1 MIKNTS
7 ARFLFPKESCM
18 LHVARCT
25 SHVTGFRLQLS
36 GRKSKVEGRR
46 SKIEGRRSKILGLWL
61 RRAVLFAGFLCV
73 QIAAPLVPAQDAVS
87 LIETQREEM
96 AADMLRLS
104 PRIGIQ
110 GELTISLPEVIRM
123 ALANNKDLEI
133 SRMDLQV
140 ARFALNS
147 AKGSYDPVFS
157 LQAPYVNSVT
167 PIGSVLGGAADGKLK
182 QREFSFTPQLNG
194 MLPWMGTSYGISF
207 SSSRSVTNTS
217 FATLNPQ
224 YPSSLTFSIT
234 QPLLR
239 GLRFDSNRQR
249 IEVAR
254 KNLSI
259 SDEQFRQRVTEIVT
273 QAAKAYWDLVFA
285 LQNLDVQ
292 ISAARVAKSQVESNR
307 RMVEQGLMAPI
318 DIVEAETQLAQFG
331 QNVYNAQAS
340 LSVAENSLKTMI
352 LPDRTSPFW
361 SRALIPISEPDAPP
375 AEELLEDAINEA
387 LANRPELEQ
396 AELASEVSQT
406 NLRYYREQT
415 KPQIDLVASY
425 TSSGL
430 AGIVRESSS
439 NPFTGGF
446 PLIVDRLNELSS
458 IQGLVPIDDTLFS
471 SMSGSG
477 VPEVLI
483 GGYSNSL
490 SNLYGFDFPT
500 VQVSLQISLP
510 LLNRTAKGNVASGL
524 VEVRRAEVRH
534 EQLEQQIQA
543 EVRSAI
549 QSLASYKNGL
559 EAARIAHRSA
569 QEQYESEQRKLK
581 AGTSTVFLVLQR
593 QTTLVTAQSSEL
605 RARVELAKA
614 VADLERATGR
624 TLKAYNIELDP
635 GT

>member
-1 MIKNTS
+1 
-7 ARFLFPKESCM
+7 
-18 LHVARCT
+18 
-25 SHVTGFRLQLS
+25 
-36 GRKSKVEGRR
+36 
-46 SKIEGRRSKILGLWL
+46 
-61 RRAVLFAGFLCV
+61 
-73 QIAAPLVPAQDAVS
+73 
-87 LIETQREEM
+87 
-96 AADMLRLS
+96 
-104 PRIGIQ
+104 
-110 GELTISLPEVIRM
+110 M

-133 SRMDLQV
+133 SRIDRQI

-147 AKGSYDPVFS
+147 AKGAYDPVFS
-157 LQAPYVNSVT
+157 LQAPYVRSVT
-167 PIGSVLGGAADGKLK
+167 PIGSVLGGAEDGKLK

-194 MLPWMGTSYGISF
+194 LLPWTGASYGVSF
-207 SSSRSVTNTS
+207 SSSRTVTNTS

-224 YPSSLTFSIT
+224 YPSSLTFSVT

-239 GLRFDSNRQR
+239 GFGFDSNRQR

-254 KNLSI
+254 RNLSI
-259 SDEQFRQRVTEIVT
+259 TDEQLRQSVTDIVT
-273 QAAKAYWDLVFA
+273 QAAKTYWDLVFA

-318 DIVEAETQLAQFG
+318 DIVEAETQLAQLE
-331 QNVYNAQAS
+331 QNAYNAQAS
-340 LSVAENSLKTMI
+340 LSTAENSLKRMI
-352 LPDRTSPFW
+352 LPDRDSPLW
-361 SRALIPISEPDAPP
+361 SRALIPVSEPEAPP

-396 AELASEVSQT
+396 ARLAAEVSRT

-430 AGIVRESSS
+430 AGIVRESTS

-446 PLIVDRLNELSS
+446 PIIIGRLNELSS
-458 IQGLVPIDDTLFS
+458 IQGLPLIDDTLFGSTS
-471 SMSGSG
+471 SSG
-477 VPEVLI
+477 VPDVLI
-483 GGYSNSL
+483 GGYPQSL
-490 SNLYGFDFPT
+490 SNLYGFGFPT

-510 LLNRTAKGNVASGL
+510 LRNRTAKGNVASGL
-524 VEVRRAEVRH
+524 AEIRRAEVRH
-534 EQLEQQIQA
+534 RQLEQQIQS
-543 EVRSAI
+543 EVRNAI

-559 EAARIAHRSA
+559 EAARVAHRSA
-569 QEQYESEQRKLK
+569 QKQYESEQRKFK
-581 AGTSTVFLVLQR
+581 TGTSTMFLVLQR

-605 RARVELAKA
+605 RARVELSKA

-624 TLKAYNIELDP
+624 TLETYHVVLDP